1 MTDEPLGAVEIPG
14 ASEAEQPLSRRLLR
28 RTFVWVPITAL
39 LIVMSCAA
47 VFMTNRSVDAEFL
60 AARRAVRIGDWPQVK
75 LRLNRYLWWHP
86 NSVEGRMLMAEACI
100 KAEDTSDT
108 AAAAHQA
115 RLHLQLIEG
124 SPQQLAL
131 ARLQEARLAW
141 LLQRSPT
148 MAEEL
153 LRQSLTFDDNLAE
166 SHVLMWHL
174 LDLTG
179 RHVLSDEHFWR
190 AYDLSPPAAQTRLIR
205 DWFLSE
211 FYPNDLHGTL
221 FSQLGITAVN
231 SIPASINLLVH
242 FRETEPQSPVI
253 HAALAA
259 YYRQLGNLKATI
271 DLLKESQNSAA
282 SMQDQFFVS
291 VLFEALI
298 DLGEFSKAEETFNR
312 FPQPHD
318 GFLYWRCASLYYDY
332 IHEDNEQSLHCFRK
346 AMTYPP
352 AKLDWG
358 LMNRM
363 AACMRKLG
371 MIEEADKLQRRVER
385 LSQEILTTEHT
396 SMLRRSL
403 QSSDAAAASKFVEF
417 YEEFGLVREV
427 EAWKQQTTNSV
438 NSLSK
443 VHVDFAQ
450 NRLSDPR

>member
-1 MTDEPLGAVEIPG
+1 MTDEPLGSAEI
-14 ASEAEQPLSRRLLR
+14 ATVSEAVQTLPYRLLR
-28 RTFVWVPITAL
+28 RRSVWVFAASLFILVTGAAAFITD
-39 LIVMSCAA
+39 
-47 VFMTNRSVDAEFL
+47 RSFDSEFL

-75 LRLNRYLWWHP
+75 LHLERYLWWQP
-86 NSVEGRMLMAEACI
+86 DSVEGRMLMAEACI
-100 KAEDTSDT
+100 KAEDISD
-108 AAAAHQA
+108 AGAAAHQA
-115 RLHLQLIEG
+115 RQHLQKIEG
-124 SPQQLAL
+124 SSQQMAL

-141 LLQRSPT
+141 LLQRSPSI
-148 MAEEL
+148 AEQL
-153 LRQSLTFDDNLAE
+153 LRQSLAFDDNLAE
-166 SHVLMWHL
+166 SHLLMWHL

-179 RHVLSDEHFWR
+179 RHVLSDQHFWR
-190 AYDLSPPAAQTRLIR
+190 AYDLSPPVAQRRLIR

-221 FSQLGITAVN
+221 FSQLGITAVD
-231 SIPASINLLVH
+231 SIPASISLLVH

-271 DLLKESQNSAA
+271 DLLKESQDSAA

-298 DLGEFSKAEETFNR
+298 DLGEFRKAKETFNK
-312 FPQPHD
+312 FPPPHD

-332 IHEDNEQSLHCFRK
+332 IHSDNEQSLNCFQK

-363 AACMRKLG
+363 AACLRKLG
-371 MIEEADKLQRRVER
+371 KIHEADKLQRRVER
-385 LSQEILTTEHT
+385 LSREILTTEHT
-396 SMLRRSL
+396 STLRRAL
-403 QSSDAAAASKFVEF
+403 QDSDPAVASKFVEF
-417 YEEFGLVREV
+417 YEEFGLMREV

-438 NSLSK
+438 SNPSE
-443 VHVDFAQ
+443 VQMYFAEGRSS
-450 NRLSDPR
+450 NPH